1 MPNLTVDIRL
11 GTKQDIPFIADSWV
25 KSIKHIY
32 PNQYALDF
40 TSHYHDHVAKLMNT
54 SLTLIAHLQ
63 DEPDEIISY
72 LVYSSFRGNQVIHFA
87 YTKVDARNQG
97 ILKQLLIFSNPEHM
111 PVILTSPTKNE
122 NIMAALTKHYI
133 FDPTVL
139 QLMGLI

>member
-1 MPNLTVDIRL
+1 
-11 GTKQDIPFIADSWV
+11 
-25 KSIKHIY
+25 
-32 PNQYALDF
+32 
-40 TSHYHDHVAKLMNT
+40 MNT